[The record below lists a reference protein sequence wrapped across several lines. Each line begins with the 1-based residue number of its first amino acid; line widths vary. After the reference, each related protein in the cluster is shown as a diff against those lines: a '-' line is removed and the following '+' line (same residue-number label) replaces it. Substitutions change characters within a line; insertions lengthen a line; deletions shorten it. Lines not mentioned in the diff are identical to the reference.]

1 MTTLFIQ
8 KLWKFNKNT
17 KKNQDKFGFVVF
29 IGKTVCY
36 AGLRDVAIESGVITI
51 GSVGKV
57 LDGKTFKRAI

>member
-1 MTTLFIQ
+1 M
-8 KLWKFNKNT
+8 
-17 KKNQDKFGFVVF
+17 VF

-57 LDGKTFKRAI
+57 LDGKTFKRAIWFYALMYETCLRFIPK